1 MSNIYKEVIIFFGGQ
16 SGTKT
21 KLGVSQPTV
30 SGWLTGKHGM
40 SAKVALKAQRL
51 SDGKFKA
58 SDLCSELAETPISD

>member
-1 MSNIYKEVIIFFGGQ
+1 MSNIYEKVINFFGGQ
-16 SGTKT
+16 KGTKT

-40 SAKVALKAQRL
+40 SAKIALKTQKL

-58 SDLCSELAETPISD
+58 ADLCSELAET